1 MTNPD
6 GSLVITA
13 KIVAMRFHR
22 GKMAIAAKFLEEVNN
37 WIIKA

>member
-1 MTNPD
+1 
-6 GSLVITA
+6 VITA

-22 GKMAIAAKFLEEVNN
+22 GKMAIAAKFLEDVTN